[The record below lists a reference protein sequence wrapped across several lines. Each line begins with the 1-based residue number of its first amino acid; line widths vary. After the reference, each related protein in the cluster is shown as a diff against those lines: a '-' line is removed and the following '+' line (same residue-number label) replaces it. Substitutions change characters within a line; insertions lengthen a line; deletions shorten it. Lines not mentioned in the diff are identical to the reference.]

1 MLTMTTRTTPWPGR
15 SKHDKA
21 LPQGQAKRAAPAEPH
36 AAPQA
41 YAEPEN
47 ESAKPEHES
56 AKPEH
61 ESAKPEHPHDEPP
74 GQAKKA

>member
-1 MLTMTTRTTPWPGR
+1 MLLL
-15 SKHDKA
+15 K
-21 LPQGQAKRAAPAEPH
+21 PH

-47 ESAKPEHES
+47 ESAKPEH
-56 AKPEH
+56 
-61 ESAKPEHPHDEPP
+61 PHDEPP

>member
-1 MLTMTTRTTPWPGR
+1 MLTMTTGTTPWPGR

-47 ESAKPEHES
+47 ESAKPEH
-56 AKPEH
+56 
-61 ESAKPEHPHDEPP
+61 PHDEPP

>member
-1 MLTMTTRTTPWPGR
+1 MLTLTAGTTPWPGR

-21 LPQGQAKRAAPAEPH
+21 LPQGQAKRAEPAEPH

-41 YAEPEN
+41 YTEREN
-47 ESAKPEHES
+47 ESAKPEN
-56 AKPEH
+56 